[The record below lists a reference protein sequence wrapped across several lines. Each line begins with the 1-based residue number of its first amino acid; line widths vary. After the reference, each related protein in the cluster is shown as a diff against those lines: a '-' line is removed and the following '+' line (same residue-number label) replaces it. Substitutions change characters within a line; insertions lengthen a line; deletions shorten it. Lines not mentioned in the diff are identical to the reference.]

1 MRRLATW
8 TKIFSRA
15 EESDNSGLFVSLE
28 ELIEQRR
35 YVGYL
40 RQLTPKLSVSNQ
52 AGDVKSAFKGRGIE
66 LEEIRN
72 YTFGDDVRD
81 MDWRVT
87 ARKGNPYVKLY
98 AEEKDREIYVAAD
111 MSPYMVF
118 GTKKQLKS
126 VSVAKIAGLFGW
138 MALENKDR
146 FGCMLYDGEN
156 RYIFKP
162 KNHQANLIAIFKK
175 IALLSQ
181 KILQRQEQKSSFAE
195 NLRILQQSIKN
206 RASVFIISD
215 YNFMTEDLQK
225 VIAGIAKKAS
235 VYMINVFD
243 VLEDIAPKAGEY
255 MAADGKEKFVFNSSS
270 KVFQKAYKSY
280 FEQKRQAV
288 KDFAVRFGCRY
299 IEVRG
304 DIELYKQLKLF

>member
-1 MRRLATW
+1 MKRLASLA
-8 TKIFSRA
+8 KIFSRA
-15 EESDNSGLFVSLE
+15 EESDNSGLFVSLD

-40 RQLTPKLSVSNQ
+40 RHITPKLSVSNQ

-81 MDWRVT
+81 MDWRVK
-87 ARKGNPYVKLY
+87 AKKGTPYVKLY

-146 FGCMLYDGEN
+146 FGCLIYD
-156 RYIFKP
+156 
-162 KNHQANLIAIFKK
+162 
-175 IALLSQ
+175 
-181 KILQRQEQKSSFAE
+181 
-195 NLRILQQSIKN
+195 
-206 RASVFIISD
+206 
-215 YNFMTEDLQK
+215 
-225 VIAGIAKKAS
+225 
-235 VYMINVFD
+235 
-243 VLEDIAPKAGEY
+243 
-255 MAADGKEKFVFNSSS
+255 
-270 KVFQKAYKSY
+270 
-280 FEQKRQAV
+280 
-288 KDFAVRFGCRY
+288 
-299 IEVRG
+299 
-304 DIELYKQLKLF
+304 